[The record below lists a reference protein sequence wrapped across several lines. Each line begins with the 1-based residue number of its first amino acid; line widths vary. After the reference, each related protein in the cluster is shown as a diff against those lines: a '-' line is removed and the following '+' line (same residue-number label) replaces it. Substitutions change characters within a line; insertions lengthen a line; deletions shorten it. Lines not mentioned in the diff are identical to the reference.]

1 MRFLENFL
9 EITEQ
14 LLWRFLFSYS
24 GCNQAELS
32 RTFGLGRHALS
43 MIDQGEPQL
52 RDYMMLVSFKFVKDE
67 ALTSIDLQRVA
78 VIWTVIFW
86 GPTVHFFVI
95 GWWMSIGFGLQV
107 DDDADV
113 AKRGDDDKINA
124 DPNGK
129 RASLHFCFPH
139 EGTRHKKRD
148 RVSHI
153 GHVHHFFSFDAWIQ
167 TFSHIDVSS
176 AQQKEKQS
184 RSDRR
189 CDIARWPIAQ
199 RLIDKLVSSA
209 ERKRWNY
216 LIFLMTQALI
226 QRQKNV
232 KELKKI
238 KWEYYNSTLPD
249 I

>member
-1 MRFLENFL
+1 
-9 EITEQ
+9 
-14 LLWRFLFSYS
+14 
-24 GCNQAELS
+24 
-32 RTFGLGRHALS
+32 

-86 GPTVHFFVI
+86 GPTVHFFMI

-153 GHVHHFFSFDAWIQ
+153 GHVHHFFRLTLGF
-167 TFSHIDVSS
+167 
-176 AQQKEKQS
+176 
-184 RSDRR
+184 RR
-189 CDIARWPIAQ
+189 WECWEWFKVQRYRGHFWP
-199 RLIDKLVSSA
+199 LD
-209 ERKRWNY
+209 
-216 LIFLMTQALI
+216 
-226 QRQKNV
+226 
-232 KELKKI
+232 
-238 KWEYYNSTLPD
+238 
-249 I
+249 